1 MNISIPKDK
10 TPEGKYTKEAK
21 DEIKKQVVDF
31 VGKVCDEAE
40 RMETSRV
47 KDVNNV
53 QITPHSIQR
62 AVRYV
67 IEERVEVK
75 KNPKFIDLVCP
86 SIMGIITILIG
97 IVPYID
103 FIKQK
108 LLWIIV
114 PLFFL
119 YSIFL
124 VIQLTYNMKK

>member
-10 TPEGKYTKEAK
+10 TPNGKYTKEAK

-75 KNPKFIDLVCP
+75 KNPKFIDIVCP

-103 FIKQK
+103 FMKQK

-119 YSIFL
+119 YCIFF